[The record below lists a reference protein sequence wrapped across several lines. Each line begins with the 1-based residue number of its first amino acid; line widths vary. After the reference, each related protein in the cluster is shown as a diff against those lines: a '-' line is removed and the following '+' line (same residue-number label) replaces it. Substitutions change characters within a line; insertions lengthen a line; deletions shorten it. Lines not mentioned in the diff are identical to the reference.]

1 MSLSADTMTKGAFA
15 AHIGVS
21 AGRIS
26 QYIAEG
32 KIYGDALEGEGR
44 AAKIRPAVAQS
55 QLQKTLEPS
64 QRFGANGQASL
75 NMPTRQPALNL
86 GGRPPRPAAVPRS
99 FDLDEPE
106 LIVRDD
112 VADKLAAERLRQ
124 QQIKTAQLEREEAL
138 EVGRYMLA
146 DDARR
151 QTVKAVTE
159 AFKVMELAI
168 PAMAKTMAAQFDVP
182 MHDAMHALL
191 KSFRETRAKAAK
203 DFATTA
209 DELAEHVE
217 DEQT

>member
-44 AAKIRPAVAQS
+44 AAKIRPVIAQS

-86 GGRPPRPAAVPRS
+86 SGRAPRPAAVPAPS
-99 FDLDEPE
+99 DPDEPE

-138 EVGRYMLA
+138 EIGRYMLA

-151 QTVKAVTE
+151 QTVKAVSE
-159 AFKVMELAI
+159 AFKVMELGI
-168 PAMAKTMAAQFDVP
+168 PAMAKAMAAQFGVP
-182 MHDAMHALL
+182 MHDVMHALL

-203 DFATTA
+203 DFASTA
-209 DELAEHVE
+209 AGQAEHVE
-217 DEQT
+217 DQQP

>member
-1 MSLSADTMTKGAFA
+1 MNVSLDTMTKGAFA

-44 AAKIRPAVAQS
+44 AAKIRPAVAQR

-64 QRFGANGQASL
+64 QRFGANGQA
-75 NMPTRQPALNL
+75 ALNTPKRQSAMDL
-86 GGRPPRPAAVPRS
+86 SGRSRSTMPPPPS
-99 FDLDEPE
+99 FPDEPDL
-106 LIVRDD
+106 LIKDD

-151 QTVKAVTE
+151 QTVKAVSE
-159 AFKVMELAI
+159 AFKVMELSI
-168 PAMAKTMAAQFDVP
+168 PTMAKAMAAEFGVP

-191 KSFRETRAKAAK
+191 KAFRQSRLKASK
-203 DFATTA
+203 DFAA
-209 DELAEHVE
+209 AAAELPEHVE
-217 DEQT
+217 DEAQP